1 MPPID
6 FDYDIDDIDDLIG
19 EDEAMQAGAFEESPE
34 DVQTSTTAAND
45 VEEYDYE
52 EEGEEEEDDLAEE
65 CVRRRGVRRGVG
77 RVNYAESD
85 EDSADGSDANSVA
98 EDVASPVPSMEGVA
112 DDASMPSAPTSGHAS
127 DESDADGVDVLRSE
141 LLYTDN
147 ESDWATAEQKALQL
161 GRDAAWFKEVKRK
174 RDELMKALGQVEGA
188 NSHAVVLGLEW
199 DASNQQ
205 RASAARRLSKM
216 LHPDKHPNAPEAFAK
231 RLDLAFK
238 RVIEARDADDFAAAV
253 PRTRTEKQRD
263 KETARMAAAAEK
275 RQAQRAK
282 AEAASKRAT
291 NFQQR
296 AMGRIKAPERAINGI
311 TPWVPP
317 GGKNGAQADP
327 IKVELAKVD
336 SCKVP
341 AFGSLLKTVDGN
353 EVEFL
358 PAARTTLLMEAGCS
372 AEKTRQLIKWILK
385 ELETN
390 PDLAIIFVTCRKTH
404 ADDLWTTLKGFGL
417 DFVNYRDATGKAESK
432 TAYMAEAKWLIVSL
446 QSLHLVDPSLYVD
459 GLVVVDEIRSAF
471 SIPGGETLPQPV
483 LHMQGAM
490 RMLCEQAAYR
500 VFMDA
505 DVSADGAVEAGIR
518 LVAPRRGSMFAQQS
532 AQEAMRGRF
541 VAAGVADV
549 QQHLK
554 EAAECEHPE
563 DKWAGAS
570 TLQPSLA
577 AAVRTVAAWR
587 ESTQAERAWRVKRF
601 KSVSRR
607 LWTLTQ
613 ELRKE
618 FSPECVLEAEDVSVV
633 HAALMGACVYAFD
646 LDKSLV
652 DMLVLGA
659 DAVGIIDPSN
669 VYTPDAVPAD
679 VEFDELDH
687 EAWNAWLLSD
697 IALRAARA
705 SDQMAQA
712 MRAVWAKTQSEE
724 AKGYIRRTSLERL
737 ASKYGVGFWR
747 AIRRFGVVQGTSVRA
762 CENAAESAHNAAS
775 ALSERLTCET
785 ADLPVRIAAA
795 FAAILDTDDSQPMPF
810 NMQVG
815 TEDLEAAYRRVLVST
830 PQYTVVAVWDTD
842 AEEVALFEMPGYNFG
857 LHSAVLSFNRVAHS
871 LCEVAR
877 RLFAVCTGHYYD
889 DFVCAEPDFAL
900 GSGQDMLCC
909 VLRAMGLP
917 ASTEKHV
924 AMSRRGVFLGV
935 LNDFS
940 QMRSTRVVS
949 LATDAEKQRV
959 TLLMVESARSS
970 AKLSPMDVHWPIR
983 ADGGGVRVLLAPRAG
998 GAGGSALRG
1007 QHERAGGDGQ
1017 GLFARH

>member
-1 MPPID
+1 MPPSD
-6 FDYDIDDIDDLIG
+6 FDYDFDDIDDLIA

-34 DVQTSTTAAND
+34 NVQTSTAAADD
-45 VEEYDYE
+45 VEVYDYE
-52 EEGEEEEDDLAEE
+52 EEGEEE
-65 CVRRRGVRRGVG
+65 
-77 RVNYAESD
+77 
-85 EDSADGSDANSVA
+85 DSAEGSDANSVA
-98 EDVASPVPSMEGVA
+98 EDVASPVPSMGGVA

-341 AFGSLLKTVDGN
+341 AFGSLLKTVAGN

-518 LVAPRRGSMFAQQS
+518 LVAPRFDVLHVQLQQAALRRIMSLSFTGPKGSTGKVNFDARMKLWLL
-532 AQEAMRGRF
+532 R
-541 VAAGVADV
+541 
-549 QQHLK
+549 
-554 EAAECEHPE
+554 
-563 DKWAGAS
+563 
-570 TLQPSLA
+570 
-577 AAVRTVAAWR
+577 VRTVSDDWVRRQAA
-587 ESTQAERAWRVKRF
+587 
-601 KSVSRR
+601 
-607 LWTLTQ
+607 
-613 ELRKE
+613 
-618 FSPECVLEAEDVSVV
+618 
-633 HAALMGACVYAFD
+633 
-646 LDKSLV
+646 
-652 DMLVLGA
+652 
-659 DAVGIIDPSN
+659 
-669 VYTPDAVPAD
+669 
-679 VEFDELDH
+679 
-687 EAWNAWLLSD
+687 
-697 IALRAARA
+697 
-705 SDQMAQA
+705 
-712 MRAVWAKTQSEE
+712 
-724 AKGYIRRTSLERL
+724 
-737 ASKYGVGFWR
+737 
-747 AIRRFGVVQGTSVRA
+747 
-762 CENAAESAHNAAS
+762 
-775 ALSERLTCET
+775 
-785 ADLPVRIAAA
+785 VRIAATFQLHLLESYWGKQDKANGLPSAETEGDRNFQRSRLQKRERLADVERA
-795 FAAILDTDDSQPMPF
+795 FALKWLVQFRERKWAQEDGEGGEPDPEAQTERENARERFRQRGLTARSGRQRVLITCATPQEARAAAALCDALGVAYHYYSGSTDDDEKAEHFKNTTHP
-810 NMQVG
+810 
-815 TEDLEAAYRRVLVST
+815 EYLAWLEREAAAEEEERYQEWLNVMRRFRTDPTYFDDVLNRDDPMGAGFDANQDYDVYGIHPFYDYGFETERGRGRVL
-830 PQYTVVAVWDTD
+830 WDLLRPRLKQ
-842 AEEVALFEMPGYNFG
+842 EVKTIKAINILWFWREAAARTAMHPSRINFEQE
-857 LHSAVLSFNRVAHS
+857 RRIS
-871 LCEVAR
+871 L
-877 RLFAVCTGHYYD
+877 RL
-889 DFVCAEPDFAL
+889 
-900 GSGQDMLCC
+900 
-909 VLRAMGLP
+909 
-917 ASTEKHV
+917 
-924 AMSRRGVFLGV
+924 
-935 LNDFS
+935 
-940 QMRSTRVVS
+940 
-949 LATDAEKQRV
+949 
-959 TLLMVESARSS
+959 
-970 AKLSPMDVHWPIR
+970 
-983 ADGGGVRVLLAPRAG
+983 
-998 GAGGSALRG
+998 
-1007 QHERAGGDGQ
+1007 
-1017 GLFARH
+1017 